1 MLLEFTV
8 KNYKSFLDETT
19 FSMKKAAKQT
29 GLNYSLLKESIA
41 GKNKAVVGLCSSVI
55 YGPNAAGK
63 TNIIGAMDV
72 LRAIVLRGNIR
83 NVEGETS
90 PNTAA
95 SMLELIPNN
104 KLTSAQPVEFTVE
117 FFTHEMLIRYRVSLD
132 SWFVYGGG
140 LSEKNFTGRAN
151 DK

>member
-1 MLLEFTV
+1 
-8 KNYKSFLDETT
+8 
-19 FSMKKAAKQT
+19 
-29 GLNYSLLKESIA
+29 
-41 GKNKAVVGLCSSVI
+41 
-55 YGPNAAGK
+55 
-63 TNIIGAMDV
+63 MDV

-132 SWFVYGGG
+132 LG
-140 LSEKNFTGRAN
+140 LFMEEDYPRKILQEELTIN
-151 DK
+151 DDLIFRRNEELVFKK